1 LIGVYDAVSGDP
13 VEGVTVLD
21 LGSGLSSATTA
32 TGTVSLLYLP
42 DGGGLVRLQK
52 VGYQPVTMRV
62 AIGPTQT
69 TPLTVVMERVTQ
81 LPEVVSKSTSPAKYL
96 SPSLRGFDERMRT
109 HVSGVF
115 ISDSIIRRDESRRL
129 ADILRTHGNVQVLEG
144 QAGKAFLMA
153 SPRCSNGG
161 PPQVYVDGVALAAPD
176 DPAAPKVKASNTLV
190 FKPAVPTAAAQE
202 TIQAFDLS
210 AFNLNE
216 LAGIEYYP
224 DNAIL
229 PAEFSHTSQRCG
241 ALMLWTRER

>member
-1 LIGVYDAVSGDP
+1 MGVYDAISGDP
-13 VEGVTVLD
+13 VQGVTVLD
-21 LGSGLSSATTA
+21 LLSGLSSATTT

-42 DGGGLVRLQK
+42 DGGGMVRLQK

-62 AIGPTQT
+62 VIGPTET

-81 LPEVVSKSTSPAKYL
+81 LPGVVTKSTSPTKNL
-96 SPSLRGFDERMRT
+96 SPSLRGFDERMQA

-115 ISDSIIRRDESRRL
+115 IGDSVIRRDESRRL
-129 ADILRTHGNVQVLEG
+129 ADLLRTHGNVQVLEG

-153 SPRCSNGG
+153 SARCSNGG
-161 PPQVYVDGVALAAPD
+161 PPQVYVDGVPLAAPY
-176 DPAAPKVKASNTLV
+176 DPAAPTVKASNTLV
-190 FKPAVPTAAAQE
+190 FKPTVANAAASE
-202 TIQAFDLS
+202 PIQPFDLS

-224 DNAIL
+224 DNAIM
-229 PAEFSHTSQRCG
+229 PAEFAHTSSRCG